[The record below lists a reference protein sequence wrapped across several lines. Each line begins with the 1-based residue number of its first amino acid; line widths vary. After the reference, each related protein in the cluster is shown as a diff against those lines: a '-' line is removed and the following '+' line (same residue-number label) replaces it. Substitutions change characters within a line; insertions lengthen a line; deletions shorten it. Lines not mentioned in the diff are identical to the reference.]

1 MPKNKETIPLIDQTA
16 SADLPHHAEILA
28 LKNTVSVLEG
38 KLGEVLSALD
48 EKDAL
53 IKSLREQ
60 LKLRSNDLFGMRSEK
75 TRGIDIHPDQLMID
89 VFNEPETIA
98 EATEESGD
106 AAAQDPEPTR
116 KKRITFEEKI
126 PEDAVREAITTEL
139 PEEERICPECGSVM
153 EPCGTSLV
161 KRMLRIVPATVTIEE
176 HHETAYFCRRCDNEG
191 ISTPMV
197 KSRTPLSPIPGSI
210 YTPETIAYIMVQKY
224 LMGAPLYRI
233 EQDFARRGVTFSR
246 ASMAWLLIKSQKL
259 YLIYVW
265 LAMKRALLAS
275 DVLHADETTVQVLK
289 EPGRKAK
296 TKSYMWLYRT
306 AECEEQK
313 IVLYEYKQ
321 TREAVHPK
329 AFLSGWRGYLCTDGY
344 SGYHNLPDGIVVVG
358 CWAHAR
364 RGWVN
369 AVKVNPDEKS
379 RGGEIAAKG
388 LALIDEMFEIERRFV
403 KEGLSSEQRRN
414 ARKRELEPLMNG
426 FFSWVKSLRE
436 RADSTLGKA
445 IGYAMSQRK
454 YLLRVLDDG
463 RLPISNNIAERS
475 IKPFVIARK
484 NFLFSDSVAG
494 AETSAVIM
502 SLIESAKAEGFDPYE
517 YLAHVMRTAP
527 GLDMGDENDVHAL
540 LPSGFRETASGQA
553 GLLVP

>member
-1 MPKNKETIPLIDQTA
+1 MPKNKETIPLTDKTA
-16 SADLPHHAEILA
+16 SENLPPFAEILA
-28 LKNTVSVLEG
+28 LKNTISALEG
-38 KLGEVLSALD
+38 KLGEALTMMD

-53 IKSLREQ
+53 IMSLREQ
-60 LKLRSNDLFGMRSEK
+60 IKLRSNDLFGVRSEK
-75 TRGIDIHPDQLMID
+75 TKRIDVHPDQLSID
-89 VFNEPETIA
+89 IFNELETIA
-98 EATEESGD
+98 EATGEPGEVAS
-106 AAAQDPEPTR
+106 QDPEPHTR

-126 PEDAVREAITTEL
+126 PEDAAREAITTEL

-153 EPCGTSLV
+153 ESCGTSLV
-161 KRMLRIVPATVTIEE
+161 KRMLRVVPATVTIEE

-191 ISTPMV
+191 ITTPMV
-197 KSRTPLSPIPGSI
+197 KSKTPLSPIPGSI
-210 YTPETIAYIMVQKY
+210 YAPETIAYIMVQKY
-224 LMGAPLYRI
+224 LMGVPLYRI

-246 ASMAWLLIKSQKL
+246 AGMAQLLIKSQKL

-265 LAMKRALLAS
+265 LAMKRILLTS

-306 AECEEQK
+306 AECTEQK

-321 TREAVHPK
+321 TRGAINPK
-329 AFLSGWRGYLCTDGY
+329 AFLSGWSGYLCCDGY
-344 SGYHNLPDGIVVVG
+344 SGYHNLPDGIVAVG

-364 RGWVN
+364 SKWAK
-369 AVKVNPDEKS
+369 AVKINPDEKS
-379 RGGEIAAKG
+379 RGGGIAAKG
-388 LALIDEMFEIERRFV
+388 LAFINEMFEIERRYLS
-403 KEGLSSEQRRN
+403 EGLSFEQRRN
-414 ARKRELEPLMNG
+414 AREQELAPLMDR
-426 FFSWVKSLRE
+426 FFSWVKTLRE

-463 RLPISNNIAERS
+463 RLPISNNVAERS

-502 SLIESAKAEGFDPYE
+502 SLIESAKAEGLDPYE
-517 YLAHVMRTAP
+517 YLTHVMRTAP
-527 GLDMGDENDVHAL
+527 GLDMDEKDDVHAL
-540 LPSGFRETASGQA
+540 LPSVFRETASDLA
-553 GLLVP
+553 P